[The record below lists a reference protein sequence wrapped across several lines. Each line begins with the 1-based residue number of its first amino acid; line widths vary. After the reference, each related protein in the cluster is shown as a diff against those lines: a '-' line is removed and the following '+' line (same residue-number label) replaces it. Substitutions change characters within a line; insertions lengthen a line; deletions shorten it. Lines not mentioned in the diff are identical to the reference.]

1 MSKDR
6 YSEEEA
12 VQKPADELLS
22 TLGWDVQYCFDE
34 EELGPCGTLG
44 RESYHDVLL
53 RRDLE
58 SALTELNEW
67 MDEADVAEAIKTLEH
82 TFVGDSLLQINEA
95 KYHMLRDGIPVRK
108 LNADGT
114 PRTELAQIFHF
125 TIPFVS
131 CSCVPCGSPA
141 LM

>member
-1 MSKDR
+1 MSKNR

-12 VQKPADELLS
+12 VQKPAGELLAK
-22 TLGWDVQYCFDE
+22 LGWDVQYCFDE
-34 EELGPCGTLG
+34 EKLGLYGTLG

-95 KYHMLRDGIPVRK
+95 KYNMLRDGIPVRK

-141 LM
+141 LT